1 MIENLFSCWAFERIS
16 LASIK
21 NFYDESKNFFF
32 WHQSENLKHVYIK
45 YIYNILYNASIR
57 SDIELAN
64 FINLNQKLKKLSIWR
79 KHSIES
85 FPFDVVT
92 SVWHSARVS
101 THFLHAHTAFQSASS
116 CNAITWKMLSSTQF
130 PLWQFIGSLI
140 FVTDSK
146 LISGDSF
153 VELPSASISN
163 ASCFRIFQ
171 KALNEGWQ

>member
-1 MIENLFSCWAFERIS
+1 MLGVRKDFIS
-16 LASIK
+16 INKEFLRWK
-21 NFYDESKNFFF
+21 QEFFF
-32 WHQSENLKHVYIK
+32 LTSIWESEARIY
-45 YIYNILYNASIR
+45 YIYNILYNSSIR

-79 KHSIES
+79 KHSIEC

-163 ASCFRIFQ
+163 VSCFRIFQ